1 MSLIRDQ
8 ETEDMLRSYVISMFE
23 KVGLNPANL
32 KIYIVSDNSI
42 NAFAAKGSNIFIHT
56 GLIINSPRS
65 EMVIGVLAH
74 ETGHIVGGHLI
85 RLYDNMKIAQR
96 NSLIS
101 TVLGGVAAI
110 ATGRPDVGMAV
121 MMGGSNASMQSHL
134 SYRRSEENAADEQAT
149 KILSQMGYSVKGLLD
164 VMHILEQQEKI
175 SMSQDYYSYLSTHPL
190 SEDRISFLENTLSK
204 EKGFGTYVHKDSE
217 LLYKRVRAKLI
228 AFLSSS
234 PRSIFNIYP
243 LSDMSVASRY
253 AHSIAYFRLNNL
265 SEALNIIDGL
275 IKDQPKDAYFYELK
289 GQMLYESGRGEEA
302 LFPYKRAVELAPDAS
317 LIRLSLASVQIE
329 SNNKEEVKEGI
340 KNIEKIIVNEKDNP
354 TLWRL
359 LAVGSGKIEDKALTL
374 YSMSEYNFSLGNYKE
389 AINYI
394 NKAQELILKGS
405 PKYLRL
411 EDIKQEAERLL
422 KKEED

>member
-1 MSLIRDQ
+1 
-8 ETEDMLRSYVISMFE
+8 
-23 KVGLNPANL
+23 
-32 KIYIVSDNSI
+32 
-42 NAFAAKGSNIFIHT
+42 
-56 GLIINSPRS
+56 
-65 EMVIGVLAH
+65 
-74 ETGHIVGGHLI
+74 
-85 RLYDNMKIAQR
+85 
-96 NSLIS
+96 
-101 TVLGGVAAI
+101 
-110 ATGRPDVGMAV
+110 
-121 MMGGSNASMQSHL
+121 
-134 SYRRSEENAADEQAT
+134 
-149 KILSQMGYSVKGLLD
+149 
-164 VMHILEQQEKI
+164 
-175 SMSQDYYSYLSTHPL
+175 
-190 SEDRISFLENTLSK
+190 
-204 EKGFGTYVHKDSE
+204 
-217 LLYKRVRAKLI
+217 
-228 AFLSSS
+228 
-234 PRSIFNIYP
+234 
-243 LSDMSVASRY
+243 MSVASRY

-265 SEALNIIDGL
+265 SEALKIIDGL
-275 IKDQPKDAYFYELK
+275 IKDQPKNAYFYELK

-389 AINYI
+389 EINYI